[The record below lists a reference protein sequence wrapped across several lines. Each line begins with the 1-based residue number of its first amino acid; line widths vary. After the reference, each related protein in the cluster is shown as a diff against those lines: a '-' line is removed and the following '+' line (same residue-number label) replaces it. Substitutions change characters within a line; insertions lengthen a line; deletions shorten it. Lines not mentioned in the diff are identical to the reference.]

1 MAQQVGPI
9 RAVQD
14 EEVGHAKKRGAV
26 GGPLTQRQAAA
37 RLTGEELHSACR
49 YSARMCAAPP
59 LLLNLQGARRRLL
72 YVTLFEGLAIAIVT
86 LALLVFTGA
95 GAASAS
101 GLAIGSSAIALGW
114 NLVFNMLFER
124 WERRQPTRG
133 RSAARRV
140 AHAIGFE
147 GGLLLFLVPF
157 FAWWLGVSL
166 WQALVLDIGFLLFF
180 LVYNF
185 VFAWA
190 FDRLFGLPAGVG

>member
-1 MAQQVGPI
+1 M
-9 RAVQD
+9 
-14 EEVGHAKKRGAV
+14 
-26 GGPLTQRQAAA
+26 
-37 RLTGEELHSACR
+37 
-49 YSARMCAAPP
+49 
-59 LLLNLQGARRRLL
+59 
-72 YVTLFEGLAIAIVT
+72 
-86 LALLVFTGA
+86 
-95 GAASAS
+95 
-101 GLAIGSSAIALGW
+101 
-114 NLVFNMLFER
+114 FNMLFER

>member
-1 MAQQVGPI
+1 M
-9 RAVQD
+9 
-14 EEVGHAKKRGAV
+14 
-26 GGPLTQRQAAA
+26 
-37 RLTGEELHSACR
+37 
-49 YSARMCAAPP
+49 
-59 LLLNLQGARRRLL
+59 QGAWRRVL
-72 YVTLFEGLAIAIVT
+72 YVALYELIAIGVVT
-86 LALLVFTGA
+86 LALGLLTEHGW
-95 GAASAS
+95 GSS
-101 GLAIGSSAIALGW
+101 GGLAVGSSLIAVLW
-114 NLVFNMLFER
+114 NLVFNHFFER

-133 RSAARRV
+133 RSPARRV